1 MLVVGG
7 GPGGAAA
14 GYWLARAGV
23 ETVIVEKKSY
33 PRDKT
38 CGDGLTP
45 RAVKQLIDMGFDF
58 DIPVLHKITGL
69 RAYAGDLKIELPW
82 PEHTIYPNWGAVIR
96 RADLDGAVATLA
108 EKQGAVVHQNTEA
121 VAVVE
126 DGDLKA
132 VRLKRKD
139 ADGTVE
145 VEQVTP
151 DLVVVADGS
160 LSRFGRELGTARRKD
175 YPYGLA
181 VRGYAAS
188 PNSSDPMLESQL
200 NITDSQ
206 GRTLPGYG
214 WIFPLGDGTINVGA
228 GVISS
233 FKAFKEVN
241 TSRVLEAYIESLPD
255 HWQVD
260 ETSLLTKPVGGKL
273 PMSMSV
279 GPKVGRNWVSIGDAA
294 GAVNP
299 FNGEGIDY
307 AYETARMAAGRIVE
321 ALGSRDT
328 TRLVAYEAD
337 LEREYADYN
346 RVARAFV
353 IAVGRPRVMRTLTR
367 TGLRSRPLMEWVLKV
382 MANLLEPEER
392 GMAERVY
399 GAIEKVVRLGPDPLI
414 KSRA

>member
-139 ADGTVE
+139 AESKRKLYSKSFTE
-145 VEQVTP
+145 
-151 DLVVVADGS
+151 A
-160 LSRFGRELGTARRKD
+160 SR
-175 YPYGLA
+175 
-181 VRGYAAS
+181 
-188 PNSSDPMLESQL
+188 SS
-200 NITDSQ
+200 
-206 GRTLPGYG
+206 R
-214 WIFPLGDGTINVGA
+214 
-228 GVISS
+228 
-233 FKAFKEVN
+233 
-241 TSRVLEAYIESLPD
+241 
-255 HWQVD
+255 
-260 ETSLLTKPVGGKL
+260 
-273 PMSMSV
+273 
-279 GPKVGRNWVSIGDAA
+279 
-294 GAVNP
+294 
-299 FNGEGIDY
+299 
-307 AYETARMAAGRIVE
+307 
-321 ALGSRDT
+321 
-328 TRLVAYEAD
+328 
-337 LEREYADYN
+337 
-346 RVARAFV
+346 
-353 IAVGRPRVMRTLTR
+353 
-367 TGLRSRPLMEWVLKV
+367 
-382 MANLLEPEER
+382 
-392 GMAERVY
+392 
-399 GAIEKVVRLGPDPLI
+399 
-414 KSRA
+414 